1 MTSEEP
7 RLEEISM
14 NIEPNA
20 TEPPPSEPP
29 SPEEGTVRSVPK
41 GVVHKISI
49 RAEFKQKGGIKK
61 FHPVKHLTPLIDEI
75 TGLGETALV
84 KFRTANDE
92 EPILQVTKEMN
103 KNGTYK
109 DYFKV
114 QLQANRAFRDISV
127 IFDIISSKTFDDIKY
142 GISEYLNAEN
152 VVMHK
157 HVFKSLKVHHCGY
170 IAGLD
175 PGKTDID
182 MASDFVRHLTSAN
195 NAQVVKGPLFY
206 KDEDSKWTKADLLSV
221 LCEPEEA
228 KAISKAMKK
237 ERSHRD
243 RGLMYLDCEALV
255 YNKATSHDVAEHVD
269 THKDSIRQQS
279 TIVIDDAKETWD
291 DEILGDL
298 MELET
303 IVFINQSRANKDSLI
318 VVTTKDKKDKTEKDI
333 LNKLKMH
340 EQDNELGRPYLRYND
355 PEADKIKREEKPAK
369 KPAIST
375 TPKPEVEFDE
385 DDLEYI
391 RMMQEVAEKRR
402 QAKAA
407 AKKKQSDKSKTH
419 DAEKKKK
426 NEKTADQDI
435 IEQTNANEKDEMG
448 DGEKEEQ
455 TSTAT
460 KQRNV
465 LTKEEKDRRAHNLWK
480 LQKKQAR
487 MRQARLPTAINK
499 SIAPAWGGGGDPS
512 PDSTPKRSNVSRNNT
527 AQAATK
533 AQGETGEIPETP
545 IVKPTPTVVENWE
558 DRKTFDDLP
567 VSAQKP
573 QQLNVRMENE
583 DQEQAENPTSFVG
596 KPDSPG
602 TTHEQLKQASNQTKQ
617 DESEM
622 QVDDKIARKRNA
634 SLSPTTLE
642 KQIPRARTNDPVGK
656 RVELAET
663 ARPSRFTRN
672 KNRSQQNSPS
682 ATSGTSLLEEAGSLL
697 RGGGI

>member
-7 RLEEISM
+7 RMEDIST

-29 SPEEGTVRSVPK
+29 SPEEGVNRSVPK
-41 GVVHKISI
+41 GVVHRISI
-49 RAEFKQKGGIKK
+49 RAEFKQKGGMKK
-61 FHPVKHLTPLIDEI
+61 FRPINHMIPLIDEI

-84 KFRTANDE
+84 KFRVANDE
-92 EPILQVTKEMN
+92 EPLLKVTKEMS
-103 KNGTYK
+103 KNSTYK

-114 QLQANRAFRDISV
+114 QLQENRAFRDISV
-127 IFDIISSKTFDDIKY
+127 IFDIISSKTFDDIRF

-175 PGKTDID
+175 PGKTDLD

-206 KDEDSKWTKADLLSV
+206 KDEDSKWTKADLLSI
-221 LCEPEEA
+221 LCEPQEA

-255 YNKATSHDVAEHVD
+255 YNKTTSRDVAEHVD

-279 TIVIDDAKETWD
+279 TIVIDDAKEAWD

-340 EQDNELGRPYLRYND
+340 ERDNELGRPYLRYND
-355 PEADKIKREEKPAK
+355 PEAAKIKREEKPTK
-369 KPAIST
+369 KPLTRT

-391 RMMQEVAEKRR
+391 RMMQEVAETRR
-402 QAKAA
+402 QAKAVAKEKHSDSLKKLAA
-407 AKKKQSDKSKTH
+407 AKKQKD
-419 DAEKKKK
+419 
-426 NEKTADQDI
+426 EKTVNQDI
-435 IEQTNANEKDEMG
+435 DEQTNPNTNDETG
-448 DGEKEEQ
+448 DGETEKQ
-455 TSTAT
+455 TSIPTE
-460 KQRNV
+460 QRNN
-465 LTKEEKDRRAHNLWK
+465 LTKEEKDHRARNLWK

-487 MRQARLPTAINK
+487 MRQARLPTAAKK
-499 SIAPAWGGGGDPS
+499 SIAPTWGGGGDPS
-512 PDSTPKRSNVSRNNT
+512 PDSTPKRSNVSSRNT
-527 AQAATK
+527 AQVATK
-533 AQGETGEIPETP
+533 TQGETGEIPETP
-545 IVKPTPTVVENWE
+545 LVKPTPTVENWE
-558 DRKTFDDLP
+558 DRETFDDLP
-567 VSAQKP
+567 ISAQKP
-573 QQLNVRMENE
+573 LQLNVRMENE
-583 DQEQAENPTSFVG
+583 NPDQADNLAPFVG

-602 TTHEQLKQASNQTKQ
+602 TTHEQLKQASKQTKQ

-622 QVDDKIARKRNA
+622 QVDDKVARKRNA
-634 SLSPTTLE
+634 SLSPYALE
-642 KQIPRARTNDPVGK
+642 KQVPRARTNDPVGK
-656 RVELAET
+656 RVEIEET
-663 ARPSRFTRN
+663 ARPSRFTRS
-672 KNRSQQNSPS
+672 KSGIQQNSPS